1 MVFQEMRHNPSIK
14 VDAPVYNTLIDAC
27 AEAGDVSRALETLQS
42 MREDGIEP
50 TSITYTSLIKACHMR
65 GGSEMIDLAEQ
76 LFAEMQQKSNH
87 FSTYIAPTRI
97 TFQTLI
103 QVHFT
108 VRPTDVNTTRV
119 WALAN
124 DMISRGFSPSIKTY
138 RSFVR
143 AAVIENNVEKAT
155 NTISTMRNL
164 KPNGYDFQSWAM
176 AASLCTRS
184 SKHDLALSLKEEIK
198 EKMSTLKDAMDIER

>member
-1 MVFQEMRHNPSIK
+1 MRHNPAIK

-42 MREDGIEP
+42 MREDGVEP
-50 TSITYTSLIKACHMR
+50 TSITYTSLIKACHIR
-65 GGSEMIDLAEQ
+65 GGSEMISLAEK

-87 FSTYIAPTRI
+87 FSNYIAPTRI
-97 TFQTLI
+97 TFQTLT

-119 WALAN
+119 WLLAE
-124 DMISRGFSPSIKTY
+124 DMVSQGFLPSIKTY

-143 AAVIENNVEKAT
+143 AAIIENNIDKAT
-155 NTISTMRNL
+155 DTINAMRSI
-164 KPNGYDFQSWAM
+164 KPNGFDFQSWTMVAN
-176 AASLCTRS
+176 LCNRANR
-184 SKHDLALSLKEEIK
+184 HDLAYSLKEEIRQ
-198 EKMSTLKDAMDIER
+198 EMSNLRWKFL